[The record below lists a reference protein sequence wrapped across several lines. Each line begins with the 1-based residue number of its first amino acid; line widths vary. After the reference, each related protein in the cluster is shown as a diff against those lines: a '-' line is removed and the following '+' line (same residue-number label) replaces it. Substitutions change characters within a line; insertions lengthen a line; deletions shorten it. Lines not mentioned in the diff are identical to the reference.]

1 LTQINAGDSAF
12 GLSGHHDWRR
22 TVLPQ
27 ETPGDQDLITLA
39 LETMRVADNVP
50 DTAIRFRLL
59 EIADDLLRLARVSE
73 LPS

>member
-1 LTQINAGDSAF
+1 M
-12 GLSGHHDWRR
+12 
-22 TVLPQ
+22 LPQ